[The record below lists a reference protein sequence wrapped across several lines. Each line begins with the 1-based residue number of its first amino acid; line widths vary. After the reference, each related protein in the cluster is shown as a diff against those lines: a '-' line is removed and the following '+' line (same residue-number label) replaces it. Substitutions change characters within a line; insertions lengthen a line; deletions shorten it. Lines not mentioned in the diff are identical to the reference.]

1 MIRTSSAI
9 ALGAIVRAA
18 RNREAAAVDLEL
30 SHARRLALQPL
41 ALPAS
46 FHLHLDG
53 ANGDFEESA
62 TIDDGTPGSRNAFN
76 RLSR

>member
-9 ALGAIVRAA
+9 ALGALVRAA
-18 RNREAAAVDLEL
+18 RNREAAAVDLEG
-30 SHARRLALQPL
+30 SHARCLALQPL
-41 ALPAS
+41 ASPAS
-46 FHLHLDG
+46 FHSHHDG
-53 ANGDFEESA
+53 AYGDFETSA

>member
-9 ALGAIVRAA
+9 ALGALVRAA
-18 RNREAAAVDLEL
+18 RNREAAAVDLEG
-30 SHARRLALQPL
+30 SHARYLALQPL
-41 ALPAS
+41 ASPAS
-46 FHLHLDG
+46 FHSHHD
-53 ANGDFEESA
+53 GDFETSA